1 MDKKIE
7 EIMNDEPRLP
17 KRTSMLVLVLGVVGG
32 TAFFVAV
39 AVWYFTAVD
48 RPPRN
53 ARLGIIKLRAD
64 LGSFN
69 DVSPFGLAKHCS
81 HASGVFLLGKQPH
94 NLLRQI

>member
-7 EIMNDEPRLP
+7 EIMNEEPRLP

-48 RPPRN
+48 RPPPV
-53 ARLGIIKLRAD
+53 LPRATPAGRPD
-64 LGSFN
+64 LG
-69 DVSPFGLAKHCS
+69 
-81 HASGVFLLGKQPH
+81 FLQ
-94 NLLRQI
+94 